1 MIYGI
6 GVDLIKVARLESGL
20 LRFGEHYADRLLAPE
35 EHPEFFS
42 ATDPA
47 RFLAKRFAA
56 KEAFAKAAGTGL
68 RPPLQLRNLAVTHTP
83 LGQPGLS
90 FHPELAAW
98 LQQRGITRHHL
109 SLSDEQE
116 YVIAYVV
123 LEKT

>member
-6 GVDLIKVARLESGL
+6 GVDLIKVTRLESGL
-20 LRFGEHYADRLLAPE
+20 ARFGEHYADRLLAPE
-35 EHPEFFS
+35 EHQEFFLAS
-42 ATDPA
+42 DPA

-68 RPPLQLRNLAVTHTP
+68 RDPLHLRSIAVSHTP
-83 LGQPGLS
+83 LGQPLLR
-90 FHPELAAW
+90 FHHELEAW
-98 LQQRGITRHHL
+98 LHQRGITRHHL

>member
-6 GVDLIKVARLESGL
+6 GVDLVKVARLEKGL
-20 LRFGEHYADRLLAPE
+20 SRYGMHYADRLLAPE
-35 EHPEFFS
+35 EHQEFF
-42 ATDPA
+42 ATADPA

-68 RPPLQLRNLAVTHTP
+68 RHPLHLRSLAVTHTE
-83 LGQPGLS
+83 LGQPGLR
-90 FHPELAAW
+90 FNDELAAW
-98 LQQRGITRHHL
+98 LRQRGIGGHHL
-109 SLSDEQE
+109 SLSDEQD

>member
-20 LRFGEHYADRLLAPE
+20 ARFGMHYADRLLAPE
-35 EHPEFFS
+35 EHQEFFS
-42 ATDPA
+42 AAEPE

-68 RPPLQLRNLAVTHTP
+68 RHPVHLRSIAVTHTP
-83 LGQPGLS
+83 LGQPQLR
-90 FHPELAAW
+90 FHQELESW
-98 LQQRGITRHHL
+98 LNKHGITGHHL
-109 SLSDEQE
+109 SISDEEE

-123 LEKT
+123 LEKA

>member
-6 GVDLIKVARLESGL
+6 GVDLIKVGRLQSGL
-20 LRFGEHYADRLLAPE
+20 ARFGMHYADRLLAPE
-35 EHPEFFS
+35 EHQEFFT
-42 ATDPA
+42 AADPA

-68 RPPLQLRNLAVTHTP
+68 RHPLHLRSLAVTHTS
-83 LGQPGLS
+83 LGQPGLR
-90 FHPELAAW
+90 FHLELETW
-98 LQQRGITRHHL
+98 LHQRGIAGHHL
-109 SLSDEQE
+109 SISDEAE

>member
-6 GVDLIKVARLESGL
+6 GVDMVKVARLEKGL
-20 LRFGEHYADRLLAPE
+20 SRYGMHYADRLLAPE
-35 EHPEFFS
+35 EHPAFFA

-68 RPPLQLRNLAVTHTP
+68 RHPVHLRSLAVTHTP
-83 LGQPGLS
+83 LGQPGLR
-90 FHPELAAW
+90 FHHELETW
-98 LQQRGITRHHL
+98 LHKRGIAGHHL
-109 SLSDEQE
+109 SISDEAE

-123 LEKT
+123 LEKA

>member
-6 GVDLIKVARLESGL
+6 GVDLVKVARLQSGL
-20 LRFGEHYADRLLAPE
+20 ARYGMHYADRLLAPK
-35 EHPEFFS
+35 EHQEFFS

-68 RPPLQLRNLAVTHTP
+68 RHPLHLRSLTVTHTE
-83 LGQPGLS
+83 LGQPGLQ
-90 FHPELAAW
+90 FNDELVAW
-98 LQQRGITRHHL
+98 LRQRGIGGHHL
-109 SLSDEQE
+109 SLSDEQD

-123 LEKT
+123 LEKS

>member
-6 GVDLIKVARLESGL
+6 GVDLVKVARLEKGL
-20 LRFGEHYADRLLAPE
+20 SRFGMHYADRLLAPE
-35 EHPEFFS
+35 EHQEFFA
-42 ATDPA
+42 ATEPA

-68 RPPLQLRNLAVTHTP
+68 RPPLQLRSLAVTHTP

-98 LQQRGITRHHL
+98 LRQRGIVGHHL
-109 SLSDEQE
+109 SLSDERE

-123 LEKT
+123 LEKA

>member
-6 GVDLIKVARLESGL
+6 GVDLVKVARLENGL
-20 LRFGEHYADRLLAPE
+20 SRFGMHYADRLLAPD
-35 EHPEFFS
+35 EHQAFF
-42 ATDPA
+42 AAAEPA

-68 RPPLQLRNLAVTHTP
+68 RPPLQLRSLAVTHTP

-90 FHPELAAW
+90 FHPGLAAW
-98 LQQRGITRHHL
+98 LRQRGIGGHHL
-109 SLSDEQE
+109 SLSDERE

-123 LEKT
+123 LEKA